1 LYHVDSK
8 RDRRLASPLA
18 DPVVSAAVIV
28 DTTGHYWPASVIAV
42 GHICGEDLLIAERQ
56 NTGSSFCLSSSV

>member
-1 LYHVDSK
+1 LIADL
-8 RDRRLASPLA
+8 RRRWQTLL
-18 DPVVSAAVIV
+18 VSAAVIV
-28 DTTGHYWPASVIAV
+28 DTTGHYWPASVIVV